1 MSSENAGVT
10 LGYFPWPIDPLS
22 ISYAGGIPGVEPR
35 SQSLRDLP
43 RPVKPLNQV
52 YRTSLVIL
60 KHYRGGKSCSNSDS
74 IRWAKN

>member
-10 LGYFPWPIDPLS
+10 LGYSTWPIDSLS

-43 RPVKPLNQV
+43 RPVKPLNQA
-52 YRTSLVIL
+52 TAPPWS
-60 KHYRGGKSCSNSDS
+60 S
-74 IRWAKN
+74 